1 MATDYIVV
9 FCTVPDQDTA
19 QKIAHQLVEEKL
31 AACCN
36 IIPGLKSIYTWE
48 NKIQEDAEYLLL
60 IKSRQMVFSR
70 LEDRIK
76 EIHPYSI
83 PEIIALPIIQG
94 NKEYLKW
101 IGENVEER

>member
-1 MATDYIVV
+1 MATEYIVV
-9 FCTVPDQDTA
+9 FCTVPNKATA
-19 QKIAHQLVEEKL
+19 QKIARHLVEEKL

-36 IIPGLKSIYTWE
+36 IIPRLTSIYTWE

-60 IKSRQMVFSR
+60 IKTQKMIFSR

-76 EIHPYSI
+76 EMHPYSI

>member
-9 FCTVPDQDTA
+9 FCTVPNEATA
-19 QKIAHQLVEEKL
+19 QEIARQLVEEKL

-48 NKIQEDAEYLLL
+48 NKIQEDAEHLLL

-76 EIHPYSI
+76 ELHPYRI
-83 PEIIALPIIQG
+83 PEIISLPIIKG